1 MDPILTTL
9 SVLFVI
15 LIIFGLLE
23 NYFHKHALSKIP
35 IRIHVNGTRGKSSV
49 TRLIASGLRG
59 GNLRTFAKT
68 TGTTPRIINE
78 NGKDVEIHRLRS
90 ASIGEQVKLIRY
102 FSNKKPD
109 ALVIECMAV
118 NPQYQWV
125 SEQCIVQSTLGVITN
140 VRPDHLDEMGT
151 TNKEIAHSLSNT
163 IPFNS
168 KIITAEYS
176 TIEPLKEVSEK
187 RNSIIEQ
194 SDINDIDKSYL
205 NKFPFIEHPEN
216 IALALKVCL
225 AMGISRDDALDGM
238 LDTIPDPGSLFIWNI
253 KNNKNRC
260 KFISGFAAN
269 DPSSTKMV
277 WNLINDRFNNKS
289 CIFLNTR
296 NDRRYRTIQLMELV
310 LNDIKPDL
318 FIVRADNVSS
328 ILSNYSID
336 KDKIIL
342 FDMSSDPSDLVDCII
357 DLNDYY
363 ILGIGNIVDW
373 GERFIKELK
382 EYM

>member
-1 MDPILTTL
+1 LDPILTTL
-9 SVLFVI
+9 SVLFFI
-15 LIIFGLLE
+15 LIIFGLFE
-23 NYFHKHALSKIP
+23 NYYHQKALSNIP

-49 TRLIASGLRG
+49 TRLIAAGLRG
-59 GNLRTFAKT
+59 GKLKTFAKT

-78 NGKDVEIHRLRS
+78 HGKDVEIHRLRS

-102 FSNKKPD
+102 FSSKKPD

-125 SEQCIVQSTLGVITN
+125 SEQSIVKSTIGVITN

-151 TNKEIAHSLSNT
+151 TNNEIAYSLSNT

-168 KIITAEYS
+168 KVITAEHE
-176 TIEPLKEVSEK
+176 TFKPLLDVSIS

-194 SDINDIDKSYL
+194 SSKDDISDEYL

-225 AMGISRDDALDGM
+225 SLGIDKKMALNGM
-238 LDTIPDPGSLFIWNI
+238 LGTIPDPGSLFIWDI
-253 KNNKNRC
+253 KNKKNNC

-277 WNLINDRFNNKS
+277 WNLVSKRFNTKS

-310 LNDIKPDL
+310 LKDIKPDL
-318 FIVRADNVSS
+318 FIVRADNIKS
-328 ILSNYSID
+328 IINNYEID
-336 KDKIIL
+336 KDKIIV
-342 FDMSSDPSDLVDCII
+342 FDMLANPKELVDSII
-357 DLNDYY
+357 NLNDYY
-363 ILGIGNIVDW
+363 VLGIGNIVDW

-382 EYM
+382 EYT

>member
-9 SVLFVI
+9 SVLIIIF
-15 LIIFGLLE
+15 IIFGLFE
-23 NYFHKHALSKIP
+23 NYFHQKALSNIP

-49 TRLIASGLRG
+49 TRLIAAGLRG
-59 GNLRTFAKT
+59 GNLKTIAKT

-78 NGKDVEIHRLRS
+78 YGKDVAIHRLRS
-90 ASIGEQVKLIRY
+90 ASIGEQIKLMRY
-102 FSNKKPD
+102 FSNKRPD
-109 ALVIECMAV
+109 VLVIECMAV
-118 NPQYQWV
+118 NPQYQWT
-125 SEQCIVQSTLGVITN
+125 SEQSIVKSTLGVITN

-151 TNKEIAHSLSNT
+151 TNKEIAYSLSNT

-168 KIITAEYS
+168 KIITAEHQ
-176 TIEPLKEVSEK
+176 TIGPLETIAKK

-194 SDINDIDKSYL
+194 SDITDIKKEYL
-205 NKFPFIEHPEN
+205 IKFPFIEHPEN

-225 AMGISRDDALDGM
+225 SIGVNKNDALKGM
-238 LDTIPDPGSLFIWNI
+238 LQTIPDPGSLFIWDI
-253 KNNKNRC
+253 KNKKNKC

-277 WNLINDRFNNKS
+277 WNLINERFNNKS

-318 FIVRADNVSS
+318 FIVRADNIKS
-328 ILSNYSID
+328 ILNNYKID
-336 KDKIIL
+336 KNKVII
-342 FDMSSDPSDLVDCII
+342 FDMSSTPNELVDCITN
-357 DLNDYY
+357 LNDYY

-373 GERFIKELK
+373 GEKFINQLK
-382 EYM
+382 EYT

>member
-194 SDINDIDKSYL
+194 SDVNDIDKSYL

-225 AMGISRDDALDGM
+225 AIGVSRDDALNGM
-238 LDTIPDPGSLFIWNI
+238 LNTIPDPGSLFIWNI

>member
-151 TNKEIAHSLSNT
+151 TNKEIAYSLSNT